1 MKDFGLETTI
11 PIYTGATITTA
22 HRLRLFQ
29 HLGPYAQAPKGS
41 GPELHHHRRRHRR
54 SPAKLCLRLRKMCV
68 SNPQRCPYLLTPIYS
83 QGLQSFKSCHRQ
95 GVLAVQEIKPVLMTL
110 PKREPQ
116 HCRYGTHEPI
126 VLTGEHLNTAP
137 PESQ

>member
-41 GPELHHHRRRHRR
+41 GPELHHHHQF
-54 SPAKLCLRLRKMCV
+54 V
-68 SNPQRCPYLLTPIYS
+68 PQTQEDVR
-83 QGLQSFKSCHRQ
+83 LQST
-95 GVLAVQEIKPVLMTL
+95 TL
-110 PKREPQ
+110 PLFTHKGYSRSNHATDKACLLCKRSS
-116 HCRYGTHEPI
+116 R
-126 VLTGEHLNTAP
+126 
-137 PESQ
+137 SS